1 VTDKLHLAS
10 HLAVPDSSVAWKTF
24 SCPKSKFL
32 NQYNLNRPW
41 RIRFYHQ
48 NQDLSGSKN
57 FWLHLTLHVVLR
69 VFNFFKGRNPKNFK
83 QLSPVLVSK
92 DSSWTV
98 LSNGLL
104 IFKQLPISQ
113 TKKVQKIHLQ
123 ISTKK
128 RFSFNQRQKLSL
140 SKNFEIVFD
149 FQNSKFIWKSIV
161 RATILAFEDL

>member
-1 VTDKLHLAS
+1 MVDP
-10 HLAVPDSSVAWKTF
+10 HLAVPNSSVAWKTF
-24 SCPKSKFL
+24 SCPKSNFL
-32 NQYNLNRPW
+32 NQYNLNQPR

-69 VFNFFKGRNPKNFK
+69 VFNFFKGRNPKKFK

-104 IFKQLPISQ
+104 IFEQLPISLA
-113 TKKVQKIHLQ
+113 KKVQKFYLQ

-128 RFSFNQRQKLSL
+128 RHSFKQRQKLSL
-140 SKNFEIVFD
+140 SKNSEIVLN
-149 FQNSKFIWKSIV
+149 FQNSKCIWKSIV
-161 RATILAFEDL
+161 RATILSFSNL